1 MARAVKTKTARSL
14 KKGEKALLLPG
25 PTGAEPWEVWL
36 LGPGRPAECVQTC
49 PTPLDNRLRKNTT
62 LALPVAQV
70 FCLPLW
76 LNETDAK
83 LFSEMIPLQLELRGL
98 QPRGNAPPVFNFSIV
113 AQEASRTLV
122 LVGVLPSSL
131 APEVHAEAYD
141 SFDLSARCL
150 PFPENTLTLWLEQD
164 RLAAAIT
171 RGPHLV
177 YYQILAEGRITPRVL
192 QDLNSIRASLDMQG
206 VLNPLQR
213 VMLWCDATPAE
224 RADLQ
229 AVLKLPVTQAE
240 RPAPRSP
247 VPEWKLLP
255 VTVSEAQK
263 SREIRR
269 WQYRAAF
276 LALLLY
282 LLVDAWMATRLF
294 LTSRTVDEL
303 RQWHAAHAQDVA
315 LVRETR
321 AAWRELRPVVDEE
334 SYPLELL
341 LHVNESIPTDQ
352 LHLTYFQ
359 SDEGHFMLKGEAK
372 NVAAAYQFKD
382 NLAADKDLTG
392 CTWEMGQPSLKAN
405 DLATFQIDGTLPPPN

>member
-1 MARAVKTKTARSL
+1 MARAVKTKAAHSL

-25 PTGAEPWEVWL
+25 PTGAEPWEIWI
-36 LGPGRPAECVQTC
+36 LGPARPAECVQTC

-76 LNETDAK
+76 LNETDPK
-83 LFSEMIPLQLELRGL
+83 LFPEMIPLQLELRGL
-98 QPRGNAPPVFNFSIV
+98 QPRGNAPPVFDFSIV

-131 APEVHAEAYD
+131 PPDVHAEAYD
-141 SFDLSARCL
+141 RFDLSARCL

-164 RLAAAIT
+164 RLAVAVT
-171 RGPHLV
+171 RGSHLV

-192 QDLNSIRASLDMQG
+192 QDLHSIRTSLDLQG

-213 VMLWCDATPAE
+213 VMLWCDAAPAE

-229 AVLKLPVTQAE
+229 AALKLPVTQAE
-240 RPAPRSP
+240 RPSPRSP
-247 VPEWKLLP
+247 APAWKLLP

-263 SREIRR
+263 NREVRR
-269 WQYRAAF
+269 WQYRAAL

-282 LLVDAWMATRLF
+282 LLVDAWMATHLF
-294 LTSRTVDEL
+294 LTSRTVDQL
-303 RQWHAAHAQDVA
+303 RQWNAAHAHDIA

-321 AAWRELRPVVDEE
+321 AAWRELRPVVDLN

-341 LHVNESIPTDQ
+341 LHINESIPADQ

-359 SDEGHFMLKGEAK
+359 SDESHFMIRGEAK

-382 NLAADKDLTG
+382 NLQANKNFTG
-392 CTWEMGQPSLKAN
+392 CTWDMGQPALKAN
-405 DLATFQIDGTLPPPN
+405 DLATFQIDGTLPPP